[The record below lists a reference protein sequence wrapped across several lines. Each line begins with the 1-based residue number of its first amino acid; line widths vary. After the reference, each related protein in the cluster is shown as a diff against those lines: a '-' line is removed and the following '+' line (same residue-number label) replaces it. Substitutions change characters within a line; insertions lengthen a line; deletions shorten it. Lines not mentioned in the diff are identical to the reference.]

1 MRCSAVN
8 HLELELHLTLTTSKQ
23 CARSFYDVI
32 LRSRHCLCNS
42 HSRTLYSDIDQGNS
56 NNECE
61 SHSRVKS
68 SGIIL
73 GDWNFAAWVANIA
86 DGPAESRFR
95 IGTRPYIAHEQHDS
109 DWKGPRQYRHDLEA
123 LFYVIVLSTSLHSK
137 PRKEVSNSVDKKYR
151 YHEWYQLDDTTMF
164 DLKSQLMYRA
174 WSPPV
179 TPFFTHV
186 FEWLGQIQISFRHG
200 FAKQA
205 DFLQA
210 KQAAERPGGKWR
222 PPELQFYKDDILD
235 GHISYMKMVSIMHEF
250 NELELD
256 TRDSEAQEY
265 LQSQKML
272 QSEES

>member
-1 MRCSAVN
+1 MQTRN
-8 HLELELHLTLTTSKQ
+8 FRQRIFTGH
-23 CARSFYDVI
+23 R
-32 LRSRHCLCNS
+32 CLCNS
-42 HSRTLYSDIDQGNS
+42 RSRTLYSDIEKGNPT
-56 NNECE
+56 NECE
-61 SHSRVKS
+61 SHSSVKYY
-68 SGIIL
+68 SGNIQL

-86 DGPAESRFR
+86 DGPASRFQ

-123 LFYVIVLSTSLHSK
+123 LFYVIVLSGTSLHSK

-151 YHEWYQLDDTTMF
+151 YHEWYQLDDPTMS

-179 TPFFTHV
+179 TPFFTHF

-205 DFLQA
+205 DYLQA

-222 PPELQFYKDDILD
+222 PPEIQFYKDDILD
-235 GHISYMKMVSIMHEF
+235 GHISYKKMISIMHEF
-250 NELELD
+250 NKLELD
-256 TRDSEAQEY
+256 TRDGEAQEY

-272 QSEES
+272 QSEGS